1 MAPRI
6 DASRKI
12 VIEDISPQLDCGRYA
27 VKREVGDTLE
37 VSADIFKEGHDA
49 IAAAVLYR
57 AEDSTHWHEARMHFV
72 ENDRW
77 AGSVQLERNTRYYYT
92 VAAWTDW
99 FGSWREELRKKFDA
113 GQDVASELLEG
124 ANIVRRSV
132 DQAAGEDRQRLRQML
147 TSLEDEQGSQTERV
161 KLGTAITQIS
171 ARTPAST
178 AMTAITL
185 DHLSGGRVI
194 LGLGV
199 SGPQVVE
206 GWYGQDYAKP
216 LARTREYVDIV
227 RRIVARDEPVS
238 YAGEHYAMPLQGG
251 TGLGKPLKSIVR
263 PLRTDIPIY
272 LGAEG
277 PKNVALAAEIGDGWL
292 PMFFSPKADDFYRAA
307 LAEGFARPGARHT
320 ADDFEVACVVPVVP
334 GDDVEACAD
343 LLRPNLALYIGGM
356 GARDRNFHKDVFER
370 LGYGAE
376 CEKIQ
381 DAYLD
386 GRKADAAAAVPT
398 AMVEDVY
405 LVGPPDKIRDDLE
418 RWRETCVTSLLVA
431 GPRDL
436 LEQITE
442 IVNG

>member
-1 MAPRI
+1 VKLGLIVGYWPSSGPPV
-6 DASRKI
+6 DAVDQI
-12 VIEDISPQLDCGRYA
+12 
-27 VKREVGDTLE
+27 T
-37 VSADIFKEGHDA
+37 
-49 IAAAVLYR
+49 AA
-57 AEDSTHWHEARMHFV
+57 
-72 ENDRW
+72 
-77 AGSVQLERNTRYYYT
+77 
-92 VAAWTDW
+92 
-99 FGSWREELRKKFDA
+99 EELGFDSIWT
-113 GQDVASELLEG
+113 SEAYGSDCFTPL
-124 ANIVRRSV
+124 AWW
-132 DQAAGEDRQRLRQML
+132 
-147 TSLEDEQGSQTERV
+147 GSQTTRV

-185 DHLSGGRVI
+185 DHLSGGRLI

-238 YAGEHYAMPLQGG
+238 YVGEHYAMPFQGG

-263 PLRTDIPIY
+263 PLRSDIPIY

-292 PMFFSPKADDFYRAA
+292 PMFFSPKADDFYRKA
-307 LAEGFARPGARHT
+307 LDEGFSRPGSRHT

-334 GDDVEACAD
+334 GDDLEACAD
-343 LLRPNLALYIGGM
+343 VLRPNLALYIGGM
-356 GARDRNFHKDVFER
+356 GARDRNFHKDVFVR
-370 LGYGAE
+370 LGYEAE
-376 CEKIQ
+376 CDKIQ
-381 DAYLD
+381 EAYLA

-405 LVGPPDKIRDDLE
+405 LVGPPAKIRDDMA
-418 RWRETCVTSLLVA
+418 RWRETCVTTLLVA
-431 GPRDL
+431 GPGPLLHQIADL
-436 LEQITE
+436 
-442 IVNG
+442 VNG